1 MEVTRIR
8 SMLLDT
14 RKLLVDIVL
23 ASSTAARKEPQIA
36 SLPACYRLESV
47 RWCCYVNGVLSWLLI
62 VRRMG
67 EASNWLARLEDSLA
81 QKGGPHRVN
90 DLGDANNV

>member
-23 ASSTAARKEPQIA
+23 ASSTAARKEPQRA
-36 SLPACYRLESV
+36 TNRKSAGLLSSRKRKVVLLCQWSFKLV
-47 RWCCYVNGVLSWLLI
+47 VNCTPDGRSFK
-62 VRRMG
+62 
-67 EASNWLARLEDSLA
+67 LARSS
-81 QKGGPHRVN
+81 GR
-90 DLGDANNV
+90 

>member
-23 ASSTAARKEPQIA
+23 SSSTATRKEPQIA
-36 SLPACYRLESV
+36 SLLACYRLESV
-47 RWCCYVNGVLSWLLI
+47 R
-62 VRRMG
+62 
-67 EASNWLARLEDSLA
+67 
-81 QKGGPHRVN
+81 
-90 DLGDANNV
+90 